1 MAGINCRAGRCV
13 CGPVFPFG
21 TIIMAVY
28 GTAAYLHR
36 SIIALLPYG
45 ISPTLPFSWPLRVVP
60 CFAPMRAQGHI
71 RCAFIYPMYF
81 LSPASAYNRPAG
93 RFSLV
98 VRPRIIICPR
108 AVFSI
113 VVQRGIIISP
123 RAVFSIVV
131 RPQYYNKPARPFSPL
146 LCGRGIITS
155 PRAVFSPVVWPRYY
169 NKPAGRFL
177 PRCAAAYYNMPAAPL
192 IMRFIPLPRLFSPSP
207 LFAGPFL
214 SGYYGAEYVA
224 GLPCRAGPFLFRARI
239 CPVRSFNTCGR
250 RFFSVSASLNSIRAR
265 SLKLSGTLHG

>member
-1 MAGINCRAGRCV
+1 MRRGGFVCMAGINCRAGRCV

-98 VRPRIIICPR
+98 VRPRIIICPPR
-108 AVFSI
+108 RLSCALSPSPASSPPLPSSPGRFSPAITGPNMWPAFPAV
-113 VVQRGIIISP
+113 
-123 RAVFSIVV
+123 
-131 RPQYYNKPARPFSPL
+131 PARFFF
-146 LCGRGIITS
+146 GRGYVPSGLLTHAG
-155 PRAVFSPVVWPRYY
+155 AVFSP
-169 NKPAGRFL
+169 
-177 PRCAAAYYNMPAAPL
+177 
-192 IMRFIPLPRLFSPSP
+192 
-207 LFAGPFL
+207 
-214 SGYYGAEYVA
+214 
-224 GLPCRAGPFLFRARI
+224 FR
-239 CPVRSFNTCGR
+239 PP
-250 RFFSVSASLNSIRAR
+250 
-265 SLKLSGTLHG
+265 

>member
-98 VRPRIIICPR
+98 VRPRSILCPR

-155 PRAVFSPVVWPRYY
+155 PRAVFSPVVRPRIIIC
-169 NKPAGRFL
+169 L
-177 PRCAAAYYNMPAAPL
+177 PRRLSCAL
-192 IMRFIPLPRLFSPSP
+192 SPSP
-207 LFAGPFL
+207 ASSPPLPSSPGRFSPAITGPNMWPAFP
-214 SGYYGAEYVA
+214 AVPA
-224 GLPCRAGPFLFRARI
+224 
-239 CPVRSFNTCGR
+239 
-250 RFFSVSASLNSIRAR
+250 RFFFGRGYVP
-265 SLKLSGTLHG
+265 SGLLTHAGAVFSPFRPPCIQVGHDR